1 MLAKVLSGTTIG
13 LDGVLITVE
22 VDVAERGFPGFT
34 IVGLPDKSVD
44 EARERVRSAIVN
56 TSFEMPDTRLTVN
69 LAPADIQKVG
79 SAFDLPIAVGILTA
93 AGMVKKESLDDC
105 LFVGE
110 LSLEGTVRKVPGVLS
125 ISLMAKSKK
134 IRHVFVPAENAR
146 EAVLVDE
153 VEVYPVRSF
162 GELVLHLNG
171 EIFLAPQ
178 SKQSLDFGTRHENNY
193 LFENIKGQS
202 AAKRACEI
210 AAAGFHN
217 VLFKGPPG
225 TGKTLLSRSFSS
237 LLPALEKEEILELTK
252 IYSVVGLLKNGCYVV
267 DRPFRSPH
275 HTTSRIG
282 LVGGGSNPTPGE
294 ISLAHRGVLF
304 LDELSEFPRTV
315 LESLRQ
321 PMEDGQI
328 TISRAQGSLT
338 FPCRFLLVAASNPCP
353 CGYLGHPNRSC
364 SCLPGTVL
372 RYKKRLSGP
381 LLDRIDLHVDVPP
394 VSREDLVDDIVA
406 ETSATIRGRVIKA
419 REKQKQRFHNLRILT
434 NAEMGPAE
442 IKKFCRLD
450 KKAVEL
456 LKQAISRLSL
466 SARSYFKTIKIAQTI
481 SDLAG
486 NGIIYQSA
494 IAEALQFRSH
504 DD

>member
-134 IRHVFVPAENAR
+134 ISRVFVPAENAT

-162 GELVLHLNG
+162 GELILHLNG
-171 EIFLAPQ
+171 EVCLAPQ
-178 SKQSLDFGTRHENNY
+178 SKQNFVFGSRHENNY
-193 LFENIKGQS
+193 LFENIKGQL

-225 TGKTLLSRSFSS
+225 TGKTLFSF
-237 LLPALEKEEILELTK
+237 A
-252 IYSVVGLLKNGCYVV
+252 C
-267 DRPFRSPH
+267 
-275 HTTSRIG
+275 
-282 LVGGGSNPTPGE
+282 
-294 ISLAHRGVLF
+294 
-304 LDELSEFPRTV
+304 
-315 LESLRQ
+315 
-321 PMEDGQI
+321 
-328 TISRAQGSLT
+328 
-338 FPCRFLLVAASNPCP
+338 
-353 CGYLGHPNRSC
+353 
-364 SCLPGTVL
+364 
-372 RYKKRLSGP
+372 
-381 LLDRIDLHVDVPP
+381 
-394 VSREDLVDDIVA
+394 
-406 ETSATIRGRVIKA
+406 
-419 REKQKQRFHNLRILT
+419 
-434 NAEMGPAE
+434 
-442 IKKFCRLD
+442 
-450 KKAVEL
+450 
-456 LKQAISRLSL
+456 
-466 SARSYFKTIKIAQTI
+466 
-481 SDLAG
+481 
-486 NGIIYQSA
+486 
-494 IAEALQFRSH
+494 
-504 DD
+504 